1 MRKLKRT
8 ITLVLILIIPYVL
21 YIFISTGFFRTIE
34 NTTNFEVYKTINI
47 PGVEDITI
55 DEGKDFGIFISYD
68 RAGEREGQAKK
79 GGIYGMYFSKDA
91 IRVQSLTETHKR
103 ELAPHGISLIEID
116 STKHRLFVINHAK
129 GESIEVYDLFHKDSL
144 VHVNTLRN
152 ELIYS
157 PNDIVAI
164 SEDKF
169 YVTNDH
175 YYSNTIGRLAENYL
189 EISNCETVYFDG
201 IDYRVV
207 DNDLS
212 YANGI
217 NFDYNR
223 NLMFIASPRSFKINV
238 YNRLANGDLNYIES
252 IDCGTGVDNIEFDKE
267 GNLLVG
273 CHPNLLAFSSYAKGN
288 REFSPS
294 EIIKINY
301 RDKGDYTVNSIY
313 VNDGKEMS
321 ASTVAPI
328 YGDLMVLGNV
338 MDKHF
343 LVLKQKNSH

>member
-1 MRKLKRT
+1 MKKRKK
-8 ITLVLILIIPYVL
+8 IFVFIILLLAGFIL
-21 YIFISTGFFRTIE
+21 YIFSTTGFFRTIE
-34 NTTNFEVYKTINI
+34 NKNNDTIYKKIAI
-47 PGVEDITI
+47 AGVEDITI
-55 DEGKDFGIFISYD
+55 DAENDFGVFISYD
-68 RAGEREGQAKK
+68 RASERDGMPKN
-79 GGIYGMYFSKDA
+79 GGIYAIYFKDGA
-91 IRVQSLTETHKR
+91 ISTKLLSEKHSIK
-103 ELAPHGISLIEID
+103 LSPHGISLIEID
-116 STKHRLFVINHAK
+116 SAKHRLFVINHAQ

-144 VHVNTLRN
+144 VHVRTMRN

-189 EISNCETVYFDG
+189 EISKCETIYFDG
-201 IDYRVV
+201 SDYRVV

-217 NFDYNR
+217 NFDSNR
-223 NLMFIASPRSFKINV
+223 DLMFIASPRSFKINV
-238 YNRLANGDLNYIES
+238 YNRLQNGDLDYIES

-267 GNLLVG
+267 GNLWIG

-301 RDKGDYTVNSIY
+301 RKKGDFAVQSIY
-313 VNDGKEMS
+313 VDDGKQMS
-321 ASTVAPI
+321 ASTVAAI
-328 YGDLMVLGNV
+328 YDNLMVLGNV
-338 MDKHF
+338 MDNHF
-343 LVLKQKNSH
+343 LVLEQKNP